1 MEGGF
6 HLTINAYTIL
16 FIILYGCG
24 YGAFNCCDQLT
35 IPMVADC
42 TDYETYRSGK
52 YVPGIMGTI
61 FSFVDKLI
69 SSLQVLL
76 LQVFI
81 VFLVPNLNSLP
92 AESTPYMDGMKL
104 STIICFCLL
113 PMAAWLITT
122 FCMTRYSLSGKRLQE
137 IQAVNAVR
145 KVAVQGG
152 MTMEEAMKTWQTIDQ
167 VPERFVQQ
175 MKESK
180 KITILDKIYNKVFT
194 KTETVSG
201 IPSSNAIEIPEQY
214 RIEE

>member
-1 MEGGF
+1 MGAWAITVQSIYSISRPLELILS
-6 HLTINAYTIL
+6 LTLLRSIL
-16 FIILYGCG
+16 L
-24 YGAFNCCDQLT
+24 
-35 IPMVADC
+35 
-42 TDYETYRSGK
+42 S
-52 YVPGIMGTI
+52 I
-61 FSFVDKLI
+61 FSY
-69 SSLQVLL
+69 S
-76 LQVFI
+76 
-81 VFLVPNLNSLP
+81 
-92 AESTPYMDGMKL
+92 G
-104 STIICFCLL
+104 
-113 PMAAWLITT
+113 
-122 FCMTRYSLSGKRLQE
+122 SLSGKRLQE